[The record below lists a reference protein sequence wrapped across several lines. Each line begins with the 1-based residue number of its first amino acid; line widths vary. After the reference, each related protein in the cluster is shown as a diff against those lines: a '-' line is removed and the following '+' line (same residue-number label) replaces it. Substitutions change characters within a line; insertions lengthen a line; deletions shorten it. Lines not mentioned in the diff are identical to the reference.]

1 MTDLAKLPVTVIT
14 GFLGSGKTTLV
25 SQLMQNPGGKR
36 LAVVVNE
43 FGDVGVDG
51 DILKSCAIP
60 DCPAENIMELA
71 NGCICCTVADDFI
84 PTIEALMALDP
95 RPDHILIET
104 SGLALPKPLL
114 KAFDWPDIRSKIT
127 VDGVIALADAEAV
140 AAGRFAPDVAAVDA
154 QRAADESIDHETPLS
169 EVFEDQISCA
179 DIILLTK
186 PDLAGPEGVA
196 KAKEIIAAEAP
207 RPLPVVEVAEGV
219 VDPRVIL
226 GLEAAAEDDMDA
238 RPSHHDGHDD
248 HEHDDFESIVV
259 DIPELAETVL
269 PFALTVRIP
278 CHEQDRRP
286 AFIDGKGRTGNPGPQ
301 ARRRFNR
308 KGKIGLVRCA
318 VPAQQ
323 PEAPAFVQMAGVSGA
338 VPDGRAFDAFGFPV
352 PVRIE
357 ITAIDRRAG
366 DQNLVVDE
374 FQRYLADRR
383 ADRQALSR
391 CRSFPIRIAQGFQMS
406 MGNGLRLCR
415 PVDHRQT
422 PVRVRIEK
430 PAGNIR
436 IERPATC
443 HHPLGGIRQPG
454 LKQALDDHRRNQQPR
469 GAGFFRQPGNGVR
482 RHLVVAAQVPVRHHR
497 SAAMADACQDKGGKG
512 DNIGLNAFIRGN
524 QRCQRHVLRTH
535 QAV

>member
-25 SQLMQNPGGKR
+25 RHLMQNPGGKR

-51 DILKSCAIP
+51 EILKGCAIP
-60 DCPAENIMELA
+60 ECPAENIMELA

-95 RPDHILIET
+95 RPEHILIET

-140 AAGRFAPDVAAVDA
+140 AAGRFAPDVAKVDA
-154 QRAADESIDHETPLS
+154 QRLADESIDHETPLS

-196 KAKEIIAAEAP
+196 KAKAIIAAEAP

-259 DIPELAETVL
+259 DLPELDS
-269 PFALTVRIP
+269 P
-278 CHEQDRRP
+278 EQLVAAIERLANELNILRV
-286 AFIDGKGRTGNPGPQ
+286 KGY
-301 ARRRFNR
+301 ASV
-308 KGKIGLVRCA
+308 KGKPMRLLVQAVGARVRHQYDRPWKADESRASRVVVIAEHDDVKPAEIRAILGADA
-318 VPAQQ
+318 VPA
-323 PEAPAFVQMAGVSGA
+323 E
-338 VPDGRAFDAFGFPV
+338 
-352 PVRIE
+352 
-357 ITAIDRRAG
+357 
-366 DQNLVVDE
+366 
-374 FQRYLADRR
+374 
-383 ADRQALSR
+383 
-391 CRSFPIRIAQGFQMS
+391 
-406 MGNGLRLCR
+406 
-415 PVDHRQT
+415 
-422 PVRVRIEK
+422 
-430 PAGNIR
+430 
-436 IERPATC
+436 
-443 HHPLGGIRQPG
+443 
-454 LKQALDDHRRNQQPR
+454 
-469 GAGFFRQPGNGVR
+469 
-482 RHLVVAAQVPVRHHR
+482 
-497 SAAMADACQDKGGKG
+497 
-512 DNIGLNAFIRGN
+512 
-524 QRCQRHVLRTH
+524 
-535 QAV
+535 